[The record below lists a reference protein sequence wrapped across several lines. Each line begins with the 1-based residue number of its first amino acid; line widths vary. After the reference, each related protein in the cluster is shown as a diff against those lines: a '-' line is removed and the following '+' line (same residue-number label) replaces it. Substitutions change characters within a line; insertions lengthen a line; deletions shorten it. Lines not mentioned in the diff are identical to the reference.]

1 MKLDVTKCKEMVVDI
16 SKGKR
21 NFPLLVIDN
30 IEVECANSARI
41 LGIMIQNNMNWYVH
55 VTKIVTKA
63 GKRLYMLR
71 LLTRANADTKTLST
85 VNTTVIW
92 PVLEYACQVWHF
104 NISGYLSDDIE
115 RVQRR
120 ALRIIL
126 PKLSYIEARDLIN
139 IPLLKDRWESAWE
152 RFFLK
157 HQNLQT
163 LNEFLP
169 NKSAAT
175 YDLRI
180 KCKYNNYFC
189 KTERF
194 QKSFYHKLF
203 WIWIVTNS
211 IHVLIF
217 YLYYCC
223 NLTFGH
229 KISGFSSNNNNKIA

>member
-1 MKLDVTKCKEMVVDI
+1 MKLNVTKRKEMVVDI
-16 SKGKR
+16 SKGKQ

-30 IEVECANSARI
+30 IEVERDNSARI
-41 LGIMIQNNMNWYVH
+41 LGVMIQNNMNWCVR
-55 VTKIVTKA
+55 VTKIVKKA

-71 LLTRANADTKTLST
+71 LLKRANADTKTLST
-85 VNTTVIW
+85 VYTTVIR
-92 PVLEYACQVWHF
+92 PVLEHACQVWRF

-126 PKLSYIEARDLIN
+126 PELSYTEARELIN
-139 IPLLKDRWESAWE
+139 IPLLKDRRESLCE

-157 HQNLQT
+157 HENLQT

-180 KCKYNNYFC
+180 KCKYNIYFC

-194 QKSFYHKLF
+194 EKSFLPQ
-203 WIWIVTNS
+203 IISN
-211 IHVLIF
+211 LN
-217 YLYYCC
+217 C
-223 NLTFGH
+223 N
-229 KISGFSSNNNNKIA
+229 